1 MPQELEHIDIVT
13 WGTDTTIIK
22 EFIDSCIEHS
32 IEKETD
38 LIGIYE
44 LHRWGLGWTKV
55 QSKRPRPLESV
66 ILDKDNASKLLEDVR
81 HFQAS
86 ANWYMDMGIPY
97 RRGYLLYGPPGTGK
111 TSFTLAIAGALKLN
125 ICYLNLAGERMDDD
139 GLNRA
144 LNQAPANSIIL
155 LEDIDAIFRQ
165 RTTVGGRKK
174 GRSVSFSG
182 LLNALDGVRSQEG
195 RILVMSTNHKER
207 LDPALIRPG
216 RCDMHVE
223 LSNASFSM
231 IERLFLKFFPNE
243 KDLADEFAK
252 SLPESKVSMA
262 KLQGH
267 FLKYRNSSQEALDNS
282 SELLKDEGSVAEM
295 TVAEWLDRMNLTK
308 YLEMFTKNQA
318 YLVSELR
325 LHLDIFDKS
334 KLNKNYEFK
343 DKLDEQRIKFMISTD
358 SEEKVEF
365 QWVTPQ
371 QARRKI
377 QKFVK
382 NEEITTNLI
391 KAIPENSL
399 TGFQLNDILIDNY
412 SEKQLLDAIKNRIQK
427 TKGRIRKA
435 QDPRLATKD
444 DDEKIKEDE
453 TDEQKTK
460 RFGQPKDD
468 VEALFKEVG
477 AEKSLEKLKEHKIND
492 YVFWTVDAGE
502 LEEKLEIEVFGV
514 RKKLFKKRQKI
525 LDDHKKTCEKAD
537 E

>member
-1 MPQELEHIDIVT
+1 MQDKKLIKDDTVLTAKIKQNDGPWWEEIFKAKDDKKKPEVDYLPGAGLHIFTFKGKTIWVYHIIGKTIVTGWEKMPQELEHIDIVT

-66 ILDKDNASKLLEDVR
+66 ILDKDNASRLLEDVR

-231 IERLFLKFFPNE
+231 IERLFLKFFPKENN
-243 KDLADEFAK
+243 LADEFAK
-252 SLPESKVSMA
+252 SLPEGKVSMA

-343 DKLDEQRIKFMISTD
+343 DKLDE
-358 SEEKVEF
+358 
-365 QWVTPQ
+365 
-371 QARRKI
+371 
-377 QKFVK
+377 
-382 NEEITTNLI
+382 
-391 KAIPENSL
+391 
-399 TGFQLNDILIDNY
+399 
-412 SEKQLLDAIKNRIQK
+412 
-427 TKGRIRKA
+427 
-435 QDPRLATKD
+435 
-444 DDEKIKEDE
+444 
-453 TDEQKTK
+453 
-460 RFGQPKDD
+460 
-468 VEALFKEVG
+468 
-477 AEKSLEKLKEHKIND
+477 
-492 YVFWTVDAGE
+492 
-502 LEEKLEIEVFGV
+502 
-514 RKKLFKKRQKI
+514 
-525 LDDHKKTCEKAD
+525 
-537 E
+537 